1 MCTVGCRITS
11 IVDGEK
17 EVSAMATKNTVEVVI
32 AGKVFRISG
41 YETPEYLHQVSVYI
55 NEKLAQ
61 FQQMDGYRKQNTD
74 QKQMMLNMNL
84 ADDFFKA
91 KHQAD
96 KLSAELEKKEREM
109 YGIRHDLIEAQMA
122 NEKLES
128 EMKELKES
136 QIAQKKEWET
146 KLASEKKELTAKL
159 NAEKKELEESLEAQ
173 KKELESRKQESA
185 EKLESRKQEA
195 DRERQELKRTIAAQ
209 ERNLENQKKAMEAQR
224 QSSHKKLE
232 DQNQAAQKRLTEQ
245 KRSFEAE
252 IERLQRENRELQR
265 RLGQRSYT

>member
-1 MCTVGCRITS
+1 
-11 IVDGEK
+11 
-17 EVSAMATKNTVEVVI
+17 MATKNTVEVVI

-91 KHQAD
+91 KRQAD

-109 YGIRHDLIEAQMA
+109 YGIRHDLIESQMA
-122 NEKLES
+122 NEKLET
-128 EMKELKES
+128 EKKELKDS
-136 QIAQKKEWET
+136 
-146 KLASEKKELTAKL
+146 LASEKKEWEAKL
-159 NAEKKELEESLEAQ
+159 ALEKKELETKLDAEKKELEEALEAQ
-173 KKELESRKQESA
+173 KKELESRKQKNIE
-185 EKLESRKQEA
+185 EVESRKQAA
-195 DRERQELKRTIAAQ
+195 DRERQELKRTIEAQ
-209 ERNLENQKKAMEAQR
+209 ERSLENQKKAMEAQR

-232 DQNQAAQKRLTEQ
+232 EQNQAAQKRLAEQ
-245 KRSFEAE
+245 KRSYEGE
-252 IERLQRENRELQR
+252 IERLLKENRELQR
-265 RLGQRSYT
+265 KLGQRSYT

>member
-1 MCTVGCRITS
+1 MTG
-11 IVDGEK
+11 IVNGEK
-17 EVSAMATKNTVEVVI
+17 EVNAMATKNTVEVVI

-61 FQQMDGYRKQNTD
+61 FQQLDGYRKQNTD

-91 KHQAD
+91 KRQAD
-96 KLSAELEKKEREM
+96 KLSAELEKKDREM

-122 NEKLES
+122 NEKLET
-128 EMKELKES
+128 E
-136 QIAQKKEWET
+136 KKEW
-146 KLASEKKELTAKL
+146 KAKL
-159 NAEKKELEESLEAQ
+159 TAEKKELEIRLNAEKRELEEALEAQ
-173 KKELESRKQESA
+173 KKELEARKQENT
-185 EKLESRKQEA
+185 ERLELKKQAA
-195 DRERQELKRTIAAQ
+195 DRERQELKRTIEAQ

-232 DQNQAAQKRLTEQ
+232 EQNQAAQKRLAEQ
-245 KRSFEAE
+245 KRSFEEE
-252 IERLQRENRELQR
+252 IVRLQRENRELQR
-265 RLGQRSYT
+265 KLGQRSYT